1 MCTGAGEPLI
11 GLKLGKRTYFENF
24 ASTDIE
30 TSSAVCLL
38 PSASVKRPSICHQ
51 SIQHSYCQVEGC
63 NVDLTTAK
71 EYHRKHRVCESHS
84 KSPKVIISGHERR
97 FCQQC
102 SRFHDLSEF
111 DQKKRSCRRRLSEH
125 NARRRKPQPDS
136 HSFHPVKLTS
146 STFYGE
152 RGQMDFF
159 PNWTPFSNLRSSSCC
174 LRNDSHGFS
183 LSLSKGSWSK
193 PTKVVAD
200 GQLLLPLDFSNVDT
214 PSCNDLSKF
223 MPLKCATAEVL
234 NQGLEAPASAF
245 NLNRAPDLHR
255 ALSLLSSDVWI
266 PPSTAQG
273 DTFPLGS
280 SVSDVVSHP
289 TVQVV
294 NSAPACWLHDER
306 SLSFNIHSSGSQI
319 QELNQLFSTSNGHF
333 LEFRT

>member
-1 MCTGAGEPLI
+1 MEWNLKHPLQWDWENLALFYEKESEISRSIKQAEWTAEDGIISNESMYSSASGTCSGSVVGNGSSNNSATASVGSSSKAGNKVPETNIKITEGLPENQNSNYEIDLSKNQRAFPAIASCTGAGEPLI

-63 NVDLTTAK
+63 NVDLNTAK

-146 STFYGE
+146 TFYGE
-152 RGQMDFF
+152 RGQMDFV

-200 GQLLLPLDFSNVDT
+200 G
-214 PSCNDLSKF
+214 
-223 MPLKCATAEVL
+223 
-234 NQGLEAPASAF
+234 
-245 NLNRAPDLHR
+245 
-255 ALSLLSSDVWI
+255 
-266 PPSTAQG
+266 
-273 DTFPLGS
+273 
-280 SVSDVVSHP
+280 
-289 TVQVV
+289 
-294 NSAPACWLHDER
+294 
-306 SLSFNIHSSGSQI
+306 
-319 QELNQLFSTSNGHF
+319 
-333 LEFRT
+333 